1 MRGVSKMATSLETI
15 KLAIKDELRLA
26 EEQTPGHVASRG
38 PGDTITLTP
47 RPEYI
52 EEMRQRKLRQ
62 GLGRA
67 GELGDLVDQVA

>member
-1 MRGVSKMATSLETI
+1 MRGVSKMATSLETV

-52 EEMRQRKLRQ
+52 EEMNKKFEEAKA
-62 GLGRA
+62 GLGARWRA
-67 GELGDLVDQVA
+67 RGPS